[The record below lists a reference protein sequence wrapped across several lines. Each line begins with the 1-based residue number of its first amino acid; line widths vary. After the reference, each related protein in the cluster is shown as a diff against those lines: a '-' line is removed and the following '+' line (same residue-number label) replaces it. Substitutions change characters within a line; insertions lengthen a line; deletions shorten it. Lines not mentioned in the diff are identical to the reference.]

1 MNNILKH
8 IQNEIGAENCS
19 QSCDPGHGCEV
30 YLDGITLD
38 RVIANADSR
47 GLDRFFPRSRCDF
60 ILFLEN
66 PKGLSIVPL
75 ELKSGTLPSSEHIV
89 EQLQAGANFAQKMLK
104 KLEKRGIISQ
114 PYSLVCNPILLHG
127 NDLKKVQLRNLNQ
140 KRAKIDF
147 WGTKRTIQ
155 TARCG
160 KPCNLA
166 DALSTERGQSQGGRQ
181 R

>member
-1 MNNILKH
+1 MNNILKY
-8 IQNEIGAENCS
+8 IQDKIGAENCS

-30 YLDGITLD
+30 CLDGITLD

-47 GLDRFFPRSRCDF
+47 GLDQFFPGSRCDF

-75 ELKSGTLPSSEHIV
+75 ELKSGTLPSSEHII

-114 PYSLVCNPILLHG
+114 SCSLVCNPILLHG

-140 KRAKIDF
+140 KRAKIHF
-147 WGTKRTIQ
+147 WGAQLTIQ

-160 KPCNLA
+160 RPRNLA
-166 DALSTERGQSQGGRQ
+166 NALSLERSQSQGRRWQ
-181 R
+181 